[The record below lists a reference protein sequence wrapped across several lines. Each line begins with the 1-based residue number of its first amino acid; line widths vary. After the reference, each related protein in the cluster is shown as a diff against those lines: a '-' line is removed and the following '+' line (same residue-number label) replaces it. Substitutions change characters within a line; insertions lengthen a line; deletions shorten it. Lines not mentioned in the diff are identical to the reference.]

1 MCPMPSD
8 TRTALLT
15 HALIGYEE
23 RKREITETIA
33 RIRATLDGKATPS
46 EVASPGPI
54 PTPRRKRGKM
64 SPAARKRMALLMKQR
79 WAKAKRSGKKSLR

>member
-1 MCPMPSD
+1 MPTN
-8 TRTALLT
+8 TRTALLS

-23 RKREITETIA
+23 RKAEITETIA
-33 RIRATLDGKATPS
+33 RLRSTLQATTPAPS
-46 EVASPGPI
+46 EAK
-54 PTPRRKRGKM
+54 PRRKRGTM